1 MSTPRVIRRNQVV
14 QLILEEAPASLN
26 KICDES
32 DDDRKVIQQ
41 RDSKHAI

>member
-1 MSTPRVIRRNQVV
+1 MSTPRVIGRNQVV
-14 QLILEEAPASLN
+14 QLISEEAPVSLN

-41 RDSKHAI
+41 RGSKQAI